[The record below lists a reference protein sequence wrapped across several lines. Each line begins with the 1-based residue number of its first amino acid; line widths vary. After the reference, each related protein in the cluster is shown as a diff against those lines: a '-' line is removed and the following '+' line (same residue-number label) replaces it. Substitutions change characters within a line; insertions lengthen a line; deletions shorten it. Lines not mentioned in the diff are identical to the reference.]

1 MRQFFD
7 ELKRRNVVRVGL
19 AYLVV
24 GWLVFQVGEVL
35 FPTFGAPDW
44 VFKSII
50 LLIALG
56 FPFALLFAW
65 AFELTPEGIKKTE
78 EVDASVSI
86 TPNTGKR
93 LNRITMA
100 ALVVALAY
108 FVWERQ
114 SRNDDVEPPFESA
127 AVEQVVAEPVVDA
140 DEPKSPGERTI
151 AVLPFVN
158 MSSDKEQEWFAD
170 GLTEEILNSLARTPD
185 LLVSARTSSFAYK
198 GSKKSI
204 TEIAAALGVAHI
216 LEGSVRRSGDRLRVT
231 AQLIRA
237 KDGFHLWSENYDRGF
252 ADLIDIQENV
262 AFAIANA
269 LETAMDPEALA
280 QMVSAGTASIPAFEA
295 YLQGLAAGISTLSTG
310 DVYEFL
316 RARDAFERAIEIDPE
331 FAEAHWRLADFWDT
345 QLSESLIGGGIV
357 ELPTAEIEPLY
368 FEAIDNAIHYTKD
381 PADKLFARAHKALH
395 ELKYVQALRL
405 NTEYLEHRPND
416 QRAQNQQLTLLATVG
431 DAEGL
436 RQAVAEYHE
445 RDGHDT
451 IVAQNSITRLT
462 YVGEREYTRQFSQ
475 DAVARFPDQ
484 IFVQYQ
490 AHRALLWVGDID
502 GAAQLLPIIL
512 SSDLPESSR
521 HLVLLRQACAENRVN
536 DARRMYERGI
546 EKFSDQVST
555 MWLSHLIMGDTI
567 AANET
572 LMNFSSDGNVE
583 GVADFL
589 VYGTFD
595 PTLFPELMELLETQG
610 IERGEPLTIP
620 YQCNN
625 LNGVRI

>member
-1 MRQFFD
+1 MKQFFD
-7 ELKRRNVVRVGL
+7 ELKRRNVVRVGF

-44 VFKSII
+44 VFKSLI

-78 EVDASVSI
+78 EVDASTSI
-86 TPNTGKR
+86 TPSTGKK
-93 LNRITMA
+93 LNSITIA

-108 FVWERQ
+108 FIWERQ
-114 SRNDDVEPPFESA
+114 SGDDEVDQPAEIA
-127 AVEQVVAEPVVDA
+127 AVEQEAVEQEAVAPVAVAAEAEEPGA
-140 DEPKSPGERTI
+140 RTI

-198 GSKKSI
+198 GSKKDI
-204 TEIAAALGVAHI
+204 TEIADALGVAHV
-216 LEGSVRRSGDRLRVT
+216 LEGSVRRSGERLRVT

-237 KDGFHLWSENYDRGF
+237 KDGFHLWSENYDRDL

-280 QMVSAGTASIPAFEA
+280 EMVSAGTASIPAYEA

-310 DVYEFL
+310 DAYEFL
-316 RARDAFERAIEIDPE
+316 SAQDAFERAIDIDPE
-331 FAEAHWRLADFWDT
+331 FAEAHWKLAQYWDI
-345 QLSESLIGGGIV
+345 QLSETNIISGITQ
-357 ELPTAEIEPLY
+357 LTAEEMRPL
-368 FEAIDNAIHYTKD
+368 FDEAIDNAIRFTRD
-381 PADKLFARAHKALH
+381 PADKLFARAHKASH
-395 ELKYVQALRL
+395 ELKFVQALRL

-416 QRAQNQQLTLLATVG
+416 QRAQDLQLTLLATVG
-431 DAEGL
+431 DDEGV
-436 RQAVAEYHE
+436 RHAVAEYQE
-445 RDGHDT
+445 RDGHDVVVT
-451 IVAQNSITRLT
+451 QNSITRLT
-462 YVGEREYTRQFSQ
+462 YVGEIEYTRKFSK

-490 AHRALLWVGDID
+490 AHRALLSAGDID

-521 HLVLLRQACAENRVN
+521 HLVLLRQACADNRVG
-536 DARRMYERGI
+536 DALRMYERGV
-546 EKFSDQVST
+546 EKFVDDASI
-555 MWLSHLIMGDTI
+555 MWISHLIMGEEV
-567 AANET
+567 AANAV
-572 LMNFSSDGNVE
+572 LMKFDEAGNMK
-583 GVADFL
+583 GISDFL
-589 VYGTFD
+589 TYGTFD
-595 PTLFPELMELLETQG
+595 PRPFPNLMALLENQG
-610 IERGEPLTIP
+610 IERGEPVVMP
-620 YQCNN
+620 YRCK
-625 LNGVRI
+625 R

>member
-78 EVDASVSI
+78 EVDASTSI

-93 LNRITMA
+93 LNRITIA

-108 FVWERQ
+108 FIWERQ
-114 SRNDDVEPPFESA
+114 SRHDEVEPQVETV
-127 AVEQVVAEPVVDA
+127 AVEQEIAEPVADA
-140 DEPKSPGERTI
+140 IEAKGPGERTI

-198 GSKKSI
+198 GSNKGI

-237 KDGFHLWSENYDRGF
+237 KDGFHLWSENYDRDF
-252 ADLIDIQENV
+252 ADLIDIQEDV

-280 QMVSAGTASIPAFEA
+280 EMVSAGTASIPAFEA
-295 YLQGLAAGISTLSTG
+295 YLQGLAAGVSTLSTG
-310 DVYEFL
+310 DAYEFL
-316 RARDAFERAIEIDPE
+316 SAREAFERAIEIDPE
-331 FAEAHWRLADFWDT
+331 FAEAHWSLANFWDT
-345 QLSESLIGGGIV
+345 QLSESNIVSGTV
-357 ELPTAEIEPLY
+357 ELAAAEMRPLY
-368 FEAIDNAIHYTKD
+368 FEAIDNAILYTRD
-381 PADKLFARAHKALH
+381 PQDKLFARAHKALH
-395 ELKYVQALRL
+395 ELKLIQALRL
-405 NTEYLEHRPND
+405 NSEYLEHRPND
-416 QRAQNQQLTLLATVG
+416 QRAQNQQLTILAMVG
-431 DAEGL
+431 DAEGI

-445 RDGHDT
+445 RDGHDV
-451 IVAQNSITRLT
+451 IVAQNSITRLRYSFNT
-462 YVGEREYTRQFSQ
+462 RHTERCFRSVISME
-475 DAVARFPDQ
+475 
-484 IFVQYQ
+484 
-490 AHRALLWVGDID
+490 
-502 GAAQLLPIIL
+502 
-512 SSDLPESSR
+512 
-521 HLVLLRQACAENRVN
+521 
-536 DARRMYERGI
+536 RR
-546 EKFSDQVST
+546 SCCQ
-555 MWLSHLIMGDTI
+555 
-567 AANET
+567 
-572 LMNFSSDGNVE
+572 
-583 GVADFL
+583 
-589 VYGTFD
+589 
-595 PTLFPELMELLETQG
+595 
-610 IERGEPLTIP
+610 
-620 YQCNN
+620 
-625 LNGVRI
+625 